1 MSLVPKNS
9 IIENQYTLG
18 GELSLSLTG
27 KPYQG
32 YYCIVENKYY
42 TGKTYTS
49 DSVELVKKSLVTRTS
64 NTFNSIPSSI
74 GKFDKRYFAKK
85 INVNPILIREINEQ
99 TYSNLVTDPFYQT
112 IIIEGTEIYPGSPVL
127 DQANQQMP
135 GLKAFLVG

>member
-1 MSLVPKNS
+1 MSLIPKNS

-18 GELSLSLTG
+18 GELFSTSTG

-32 YYCIVENKYY
+32 YYCVIENKYY

-49 DSVELVKKSLVTRTS
+49 NSTELIKKQLTPNTT
-64 NTFNSIPSSI
+64 NTFNSVPSSI
-74 GKFDKRYFAKK
+74 GKFGKRYFAKK
-85 INVNPILIREINEQ
+85 VNVNPILIREINEQ

-112 IIIEGTEIYPGSPVL
+112 LMIEGIEIYPGSPTL

-135 GLKAFLVG
+135 GLKAFLIG